1 MGIPEMSLWF
11 TVLKRGVET
20 VSEDVPDVR
29 TVHLLAANSNARLG
43 NSDRHAP
50 RRPVSINKS
59 PFL

>member
-29 TVHLLAANSNARLG
+29 TVTLLAANSNARLG
-43 NSDRHAP
+43 NSDT
-50 RRPVSINKS
+50 SICAGACVN
-59 PFL
+59 